1 MTESCFIYEIGDL
14 VADPISNTL
23 GIITEVKDK
32 EYSTLYKINWQN
44 DKMNNWEKKLWDHY
58 EICRLTRNGKV

>member
-1 MTESCFIYEIGDL
+1 MTESYFVYSIGDL
-14 VADPISNTL
+14 VADPVSNTL
-23 GIITEVKDK
+23 GVITGIK
-32 EYSTLYKINWQN
+32 ENDYSTLYKIHWQN